1 MRTNKMRTKRTVLQP
16 EQADA
21 LLEKYYEGM
30 TTVAEEH
37 QLVVFLSQEN
47 LPQRFEADRA
57 LLSYF
62 AGTKKVVKQKVM
74 ITPFIRWSSVAAT
87 LLLGLFLAKAF
98 ISEKPVNYAYI
109 NGQKCTDINVV
120 KEKALA
126 SLQVIISAPN
136 EVKASAGHLNDDAL
150 VEQQLSQLIGR

>member
-1 MRTNKMRTKRTVLQP
+1 
-16 EQADA
+16 
-21 LLEKYYEGM
+21 
-30 TTVAEEH
+30 
-37 QLVVFLSQEN
+37 
-47 LPQRFEADRA
+47 
-57 LLSYF
+57 
-62 AGTKKVVKQKVM
+62 VVKQKVM